1 MLLRRWVHPVSQIM
15 HSYQFFK
22 SSRHL
27 HPHHPK
33 LVEHKKGGLVLGR
46 WFAFSRGFLG
56 SKIVEE
62 YIALILVN
70 MKGFTLSSFFLGYP
84 VIEGN
89 YKKWWFGNDIFYIF
103 SVPTV
108 VLGMV

>member
-70 MKGFTLSSFFLGYP
+70 MIGFTLSSFFLGYP

-89 YKKWWFGNDIFYIF
+89 YKKWWFGNDIF

>member
-1 MLLRRWVHPVSQIM
+1 MVCLFQ
-15 HSYQFFK
+15 
-22 SSRHL
+22 
-27 HPHHPK
+27 
-33 LVEHKKGGLVLGR
+33 G
-46 WFAFSRGFLG
+46 FSG

-62 YIALILVN
+62 YIALILVNMN

-84 VIEGN
+84 VIERN
-89 YKKWWFGNDIFYIF
+89 YQKWWFGNDIF